1 MKRLLSFFA
10 AGLLAVG
17 SLGVMSCSGDLQNND
32 VQPLAIVGITNDPGN
47 HVVPMT
53 LDKPDGSEQ
62 SLKITF
68 KDGFELT
75 GADGKTYR
83 LTDDFEGSWRKD
95 NGNGP
100 MTASRFKVIP
110 PSAIKADGTPAWT
123 DDYGSLN
130 GDEPQYLKAGADFQ
144 KVGRRGDK
152 GVSGDPKHIVF
163 DGVIAGET
171 YTLRAKYNSVS
182 GALELKLDGTA
193 NNPAE
198 MKLNI
203 VGESKNFPAKDKDG
217 NDLSY
222 SMKQVGSTYTCDFI
236 SVADEIVEFY
246 ITNSLAGTFGG
257 DLESGELVLNES
269 ETTNL
274 KFSAKKNLEYK
285 LTVDISEGINSATIK
300 GEVVPMLNKA
310 TLNANWKYADNFYE
324 VDVDKKTKKYQFF
337 AENTNLSFTVN
348 RIAGDDKLAWGAS
361 SIAVDG
367 NEVVSLTY
375 SNEGKATP
383 IKVTGLKVGT
393 CYAIILAPDND
404 NFALTAKIITV
415 PLADFSGSD
424 LVGDMGNN
432 GIEFIKD
439 SDGNYYADFTY
450 LNEWTGWGGG
460 AGKLVFAI
468 RFVAGDWSGGQSA
481 YSYFVNASVPAG
493 YEYVENSGNP
503 AITGMVD
510 KQNYRI
516 TFIPGY
522 GNASLKLEL
531 R

>member
-222 SMKQVGSTYTCDFI
+222 SMKQAGSTYTCDFI

-257 DLESGELVLNES
+257 DLESGKLELNAS
-269 ETTNL
+269 KTTNL
-274 KFSAKKNLEYK
+274 KFSAEKNIEYK
-285 LTVDISEGINSATIK
+285 LTVDTSKGINNATIK

-324 VDVDKKTKKYQFF
+324 VSAKDGSYQFF
-337 AENTNLSFTVN
+337 AENTELSLTVN
-348 RIAGDDKLAWGAS
+348 RAEGDKTLAWGS
-361 SIAVDG
+361 SSAVTVDG
-367 NEVVSLTY
+367 DAVELAYT
-375 SNEGKATP
+375 EKADAKP
-383 IKVTGLKVGT
+383 VAVKGLEAGT
-393 CYAIILAPDND
+393 CYKIILETDDD
-404 NFALTAKIITV
+404 NFSLKASVIKV
-415 PLADFSGSD
+415 PLADFTGMKFKGAFDGWDEANGWKGVD
-424 LVGDMGNN
+424 LA
-432 GIEFIKD
+432 KQ
-439 SDGNYYADFTY
+439 SDGTWTVDFLVTKDTADFDFGIYGNGDDKWCNEETIIVGNDFTKIGYGGKNAKIKGAEKDKTY
-450 LNEWTGWGGG
+450 TLIV
-460 AGKLVFAI
+460 K
-468 RFVAGDWSGGQSA
+468 
-481 YSYFVNASVPAG
+481 
-493 YEYVENSGNP
+493 
-503 AITGMVD
+503 
-510 KQNYRI
+510 
-516 TFIPGY
+516 PGY
-522 GNASLKLEL
+522 GSIEAKIIEK
-531 R
+531 